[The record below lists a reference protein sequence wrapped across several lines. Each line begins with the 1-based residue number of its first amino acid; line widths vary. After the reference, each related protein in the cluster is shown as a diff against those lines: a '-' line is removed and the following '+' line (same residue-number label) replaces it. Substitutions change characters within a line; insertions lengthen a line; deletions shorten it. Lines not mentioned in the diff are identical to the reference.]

1 MPHPFGKRC
10 PKVSK
15 DGDSFGSSFLLGF
28 FRTRTID
35 YKGDEV
41 KTARHFPCE
50 NIRHAL
56 PVRLAGSLSRMSAHW
71 VRSII
76 SRTLIRSSKPLTDG
90 SWDALLTLWWK
101 TRTGLRSVQ
110 VWLIVVFVPWASWL
124 FGVAKDEWVGD
135 FEVFRLMMNLIPLNG
150 FAHSLRGDVET
161 LPMWSMMNPFFLQ
174 PHEKLLV
181 SSEDVRCFFYTMS
194 VPCSWRKYLAF
205 NEVVPQEC
213 LPPRMQGQEVY

>member
-56 PVRLAGSLSRMSAHW
+56 PVRLAGSLSR
-71 VRSII
+71 I
-76 SRTLIRSSKPLTDG
+76 
-90 SWDALLTLWWK
+90 WWK

-110 VWLIVVFVPWASWL
+110 VLLIVVFVPWASWL
-124 FGVAKDEWVGD
+124 FGVAKDECIGD